1 MKAEKW
7 FEWIDQHQ
15 RKLQAI
21 AYPLIIVLIGLI
33 TILVIKTGGIK
44 FVYSH
49 SMYIP
54 ILLAGFVFGRRG
66 GVLIGLVCGFVLG
79 PFMPISVLTGE
90 LQQPENWLYRTAI
103 FTLIGF
109 FAGLASDSTRAYQR
123 KLRWLLKHNNGTK
136 LPNRLALLKYLD
148 EIDSKLSRPATNRF
162 LLVDICCENEV
173 ELKSAFGSQVVEE
186 VVLQLATR
194 FTNLRQDALVY
205 HTDAAQ
211 ISVLFEVSSCKVEP
225 RDGVDSHRD
234 QTKNKDTASNPLNSS
249 TSFNALPD
257 DELNADHQ
265 HAHHARLD
273 KDSEDQEVS
282 ALIYSLLEGANEPV
296 VYNQVKIHVDIRMG
310 YHCFELG
317 GGSSPQKNIDLAES
331 ALTAA
336 KQAEL
341 EVVAYSP
348 EITIGTEK
356 NINLLGELKQAIKNG
371 ELALHYQPKLQMN
384 TGRIYGVE
392 ALLRWHHP
400 IQGNI
405 PPSQFIP
412 RAEQSTL
419 IEMITEFVLKQAISQ
434 LAEWQKAGI
443 NVCIS
448 VNVSTRNLLQ
458 PGFTDSVAALL
469 DEYQISGELLELEIT
484 EGSLMLDIKRAIDEL
499 NTIRRLGILISIDD
513 FGTGYSS
520 LQYLHR
526 LPISV
531 LKIDQSFVRRL
542 PSDQGAIYILEAA
555 IMLAHNLGISAIA
568 EGVETQEIYECLQKM
583 GCDKAQGYLISR
595 PISAPDFE
603 QWYQAHHGA
612 YPLWVS

>member
-15 RKLQAI
+15 RKLQAV
-21 AYPLIIVLIGLI
+21 AYPLILVLIA
-33 TILVIKTGGIK
+33 LVTLLVVKTGGIK

-54 ILLAGFVFGRRG
+54 ILLAGFVFGWRG
-66 GVLIGLVCGFVLG
+66 GILIGLICGFALG
-79 PFMPISVLTGE
+79 PFMPISVMTGE
-90 LQQPENWLYRTAI
+90 LQQPENWLYRCAI

-109 FAGLASDSTRAYQR
+109 FAGLASDSTRSYQR
-123 KLRWLLKHNNGTK
+123 KLRWLLKHNNGTR
-136 LPNRLALLKYLD
+136 LPNRVALLKHLD
-148 EIDSKLSRPATNRF
+148 EIESKLSKRSGNSF

-173 ELKSAFGSQVVEE
+173 ELKSAFGSQVVQE
-186 VVLQLATR
+186 VVLQLSKR
-194 FTNLRQDALVY
+194 FGDLRQDALVY
-205 HTDAAQ
+205 HTEPAQ
-211 ISVLFEVSSCKVEP
+211 ISVLFKVQACKAEHSEEVNDQHADSSAV
-225 RDGVDSHRD
+225 S
-234 QTKNKDTASNPLNSS
+234 QLNAANKLNSY
-249 TSFNALPD
+249 PD
-257 DELNADHQ
+257 HDEPDGQ
-265 HAHHARLD
+265 KAHHALQD
-273 KDSEDQEVS
+273 TDNDHQEVN
-282 ALIYSLLEGANEPV
+282 ALIQCLLECANEPV
-296 VYNQVKIHVDIRMG
+296 VYNQVKIHVDISMG

-317 GGSSPQKNIDLAES
+317 DSNSPQKSMDLAES

-336 KQAEL
+336 KQAGL

-371 ELALHYQPKLQMN
+371 ELALHYQPKLQIN
-384 TGRIYGVE
+384 TGCIYGVE

-434 LAEWQKAGI
+434 LAVWQKAGTE
-443 NVCIS
+443 VCVS

-469 DEYQISGELLELEIT
+469 REHQISGELLELEIT
-484 EGSLMLDIKRAIDEL
+484 EGSLMLDIKRAVDEL
-499 NTIRRLGILISIDD
+499 NKIRDLGVLISIDD

-542 PSDQGAIYILEAA
+542 PNDQGAIYILEAA

-595 PISAPDFE
+595 PISAPDFTS
-603 QWYQAHHGA
+603 WYQAHHGL
-612 YPLWVS
+612 YPLRLS

>member
-15 RKLQAI
+15 RTLQAV
-21 AYPLIIVLIGLI
+21 AYPLILILIALI
-33 TILVIKTGGIK
+33 TLLVIKTGGIK

-66 GVLIGLVCGFVLG
+66 GILIGLVSGFALG

-90 LQQPENWLYRTAI
+90 LQKPENWLYRTAI

-109 FAGLASDSTRAYQR
+109 LAGLASDSTRAYQR
-123 KLRWLLKHNNGTK
+123 KLRWLLKHNNGTR
-136 LPNRLALLKYLD
+136 LPNRVALLKYLD
-148 EIDSKLSRPATNRF
+148 EIDNKLSKPSTNSF

-186 VVLQLATR
+186 VVLQLSKR
-194 FTNLRQDALVY
+194 FGDLRRDARVY
-205 HTDAAQ
+205 HTDPAQ
-211 ISVLFEVSSCKVEP
+211 ISVVFEVYACKAENIN
-225 RDGVDSHRD
+225 DVDDQNASHRPAAS
-234 QTKNKDTASNPLNSS
+234 TLNNLNASNKLNSS
-249 TSFNALPD
+249 FDNYDP
-257 DELNADHQ
+257 EPHKV
-265 HAHHARLD
+265 HHALLD
-273 KDSEDQEVS
+273 RADEYQEVS
-282 ALIYSLLEGANEPV
+282 DLIQHLLECANEPII
-296 VYNQVKIHVDIRMG
+296 YNQVKIHVDIRMG

-317 GGSSPQKNIDLAES
+317 DGTSPQKNIDLAES

-348 EITIGTEK
+348 EITISTEK

-371 ELALHYQPKLQMN
+371 ELALHYQPKLQIS

-434 LAEWQKAGI
+434 LAAWQKAGI
-443 NVCIS
+443 EVCVS

-469 DEYQISGELLELEIT
+469 REHQISGELLELEIT
-484 EGSLMLDIKRAIDEL
+484 EGSLMLDIKRAVDEL
-499 NTIRRLGILISIDD
+499 NKIRDLGVLISIDD

-542 PSDQGAIYILEAA
+542 PNDQGAIYILEAA

-595 PISAPDFE
+595 PISASDFTS
-603 QWYQAHHGA
+603 WYQAHHGL
-612 YPLWVS
+612 YPLRLS

>member
-15 RKLQAI
+15 RTLQAV
-21 AYPLIIVLIGLI
+21 AYPLILILIALI
-33 TILVIKTGGIK
+33 TLLVVKTGGIK

-66 GVLIGLVCGFVLG
+66 GTLIGLVCGFVLG

-109 FAGLASDSTRAYQR
+109 LAGLASDSTRAYQR
-123 KLRWLLKHNNGTK
+123 KLRWLLKHNNGTR
-136 LPNRLALLKYLD
+136 LPNRVALLEYLN
-148 EIDSKLSRPATNRF
+148 EIDNKLSKPSANSF

-186 VVLQLATR
+186 VVLQLSKR
-194 FTNLRQDALVY
+194 FGDLRQDARVY
-205 HTDAAQ
+205 HTDPAQ
-211 ISVLFEVSSCKVEP
+211 VSVLFEVYACKAENIN
-225 RDGVDSHRD
+225 DVDDQNASHRSAASAL
-234 QTKNKDTASNPLNSS
+234 NNLSASNQLNSS
-249 TSFNALPD
+249 FDNYDAEP
-257 DELNADHQ
+257 HKV
-265 HAHHARLD
+265 HHALLD
-273 KDSEDQEVS
+273 SADEYQEVS
-282 ALIYSLLEGANEPV
+282 DLIQHLLECANEPI

-317 GGSSPQKNIDLAES
+317 DGTSPQKNINLAES

-348 EITIGTEK
+348 EITISTEK

-371 ELALHYQPKLQMN
+371 ELALHYQPKLQIS

-434 LAEWQKAGI
+434 LAVWQKAGI
-443 NVCIS
+443 EVCVS

-469 DEYQISGELLELEIT
+469 KAHQISGELLELEIT
-484 EGSLMLDIKRAIDEL
+484 EGSLMLDIKRAVDEL
-499 NTIRRLGILISIDD
+499 NKIRDLGVLISIDD

-542 PSDQGAIYILEAA
+542 PNDQGAIYILEAA

-595 PISAPDFE
+595 PISASDFTS
-603 QWYQAHHGA
+603 WYQAHHGL
-612 YPLWVS
+612 YPLRLS

>member
-15 RKLQAI
+15 RTLQAV
-21 AYPLIIVLIGLI
+21 AYPLILILI
-33 TILVIKTGGIK
+33 AVITLLVVKTGGIK

-54 ILLAGFVFGRRG
+54 ILLSGFIFGRRG
-66 GVLIGLVCGFVLG
+66 GILIGLVCGFALG

-90 LQQPENWLYRTAI
+90 LQKPENWLYRTAI

-123 KLRWLLKHNNGTK
+123 KLRWLLKHNNGTG

-148 EIDSKLSRPATNRF
+148 EIDNKLSRPSTSSF

-173 ELKSAFGSQVVEE
+173 ELKSAFGPQVVEE
-186 VVLQLATR
+186 VVLQLSKR
-194 FTNLRQDALVY
+194 FSDLRQDALVY
-205 HTDAAQ
+205 HTDPAQ
-211 ISVLFEVSSCKVEP
+211 VSVLFEVYACKAENNT
-225 RDGVDSHRD
+225 DADNQHASHRPA
-234 QTKNKDTASNPLNSS
+234 ASALNNLNVAKKLS
-249 TSFNALPD
+249 TSFDYYDPD
-257 DELNADHQ
+257 PHK
-265 HAHHARLD
+265 AHHALLD
-273 KDSEDQEVS
+273 RADEYHEVND
-282 ALIYSLLEGANEPV
+282 LIQRLLECANEPV

-317 GGSSPQKNIDLAES
+317 NGVSPQKNIDLAES

-371 ELALHYQPKLQMN
+371 ELTLHYQPKLQIS

-434 LAEWQKAGI
+434 LAAWQKAGI
-443 NVCIS
+443 DVCVS

-469 DEYQISGELLELEIT
+469 KEHQISGELLELEIT

-499 NTIRRLGILISIDD
+499 NKIRDLGILISIDD

-542 PSDQGAIYILEAA
+542 PNDQGAIYILEAA
-555 IMLAHNLGISAIA
+555 IMLAHNLGINAIA

-595 PISAPDFE
+595 PISALDFVS
-603 QWYQAHHGA
+603 WYQAHHGV
-612 YPLWVS
+612 YPLRLS